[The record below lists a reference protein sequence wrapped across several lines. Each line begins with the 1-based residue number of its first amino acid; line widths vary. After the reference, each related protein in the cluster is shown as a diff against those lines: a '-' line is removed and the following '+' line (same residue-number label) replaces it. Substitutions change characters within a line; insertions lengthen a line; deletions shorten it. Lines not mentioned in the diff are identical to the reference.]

1 MKKDLNYYLNLP
13 YKMEIT
19 VIPKEKGGG
28 FEAAIPDLG
37 RYAFV
42 GQGDTI
48 EDAIKDLEETK
59 RENFKNLLMKKVDI
73 PEPDSSTREYR
84 GEFLIRMPKFLH
96 KELAEAAQ
104 ENGISLNQY
113 MNYLLINNYRIAQ
126 IGELLYTGF
135 ENFMENVWSFPNLSI
150 ELERAN
156 IMPLI
161 QKGRKFIGA

>member
-1 MKKDLNYYLNLP
+1 MKKDLNHYMKLP
-13 YKMEIT
+13 YRMEIS

-42 GQGDTI
+42 GQGDSI
-48 EDAIKDLEETK
+48 EDAIQDLEETK
-59 RENFKNLLMKKVDI
+59 KENFKNLLQKNVDI
-73 PEPDSSTREYR
+73 PEPDGTKKEYR

-96 KELAEAAQ
+96 KELAVAAQ

-126 IGELLYTGF
+126 IGELLYTSF
-135 ENFMENVWSFPNLSI
+135 EKFMENVWSFPNPSI
-150 ELERAN
+150 EAERASL
-156 IMPLI
+156 MPLI